1 MTKAQQLGIRD
12 TEFPYREYDSNGKQT
27 YYENSDGSWL
37 RCEYDSNGKI
47 TYQEDS
53 DDYWFIREFDSDG
66 NTTYYYENSDDSWF
80 RCEYDSDGNTTY
92 YEDSLGKIIGTKRDT
107 KDKIINDQFNQIEEI
122 TKRCNEAEIFIMGLN
137 WFERLFISRKV
148 RKFIQSRLKYK
159 F

>member
-53 DDYWFIREFDSDG
+53 DDYWFIREF
-66 NTTYYYENSDDSWF
+66 
-80 RCEYDSDGNTTY
+80 DSDGNTTY